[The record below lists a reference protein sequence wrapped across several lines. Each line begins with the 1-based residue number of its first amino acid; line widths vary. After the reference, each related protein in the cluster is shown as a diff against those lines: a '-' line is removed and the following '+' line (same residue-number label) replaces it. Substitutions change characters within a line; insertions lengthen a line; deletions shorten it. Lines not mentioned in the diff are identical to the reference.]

1 MRWFRL
7 AYGPPLTD
15 SNDVLPPDIEDLA
28 RGPKK
33 PSLPLVPSPW
43 ARPGKDEA
51 VPPKKPRR
59 PKRRPRHVPGPD
71 LEEGAKRPH
80 DGTGWPRPDGS
91 GRS

>member
-7 AYGPPLTD
+7 AFGPPLTD
-15 SNDVLPPDIEDLA
+15 SNPVLSPDIEDLA

-43 ARPGKDEA
+43 ARPGKDEL
-51 VPPKKPRR
+51 V
-59 PKRRPRHVPGPD
+59 PKRKKKRRHLKRRPGPD
-71 LEEGAKRPH
+71 LEEGSKRPH